1 MEMFVLSYVN
11 VLCIY
16 PRLCLQ
22 VFPPKGLELTWQ
34 TGMFYSYIVLL
45 IYVNE
50 TMYLY
55 WNLPFSKIQVNCFM
69 AWDDSPG
76 ANVISECVLWV
87 RGLVPFSE
95 FWDISFLDLAGF

>member
-22 VFPPKGLELTWQ
+22 VGSPKGSEVTWQ
-34 TGMFYSYIVLL
+34 TSMLYSYIVLL
-45 IYVNE
+45 IYVDE
-50 TMYLY
+50 TIYLY
-55 WNLPFSKIQVNCFM
+55 GNLPFFKIHVSRFM
-69 AWDDSPG
+69 ARDDSPG
-76 ANVISECVLWV
+76 AKIISKCILWV

-95 FWDISFLDLAGF
+95 FWDISFL